1 MIDSVSLVAAGV
13 LPVRID
19 SAEAVAGGS
28 DVERFRLAM
37 AEPSVPG
44 AAPTPSGPQSG
55 ELSVQPAGQAPLER
69 TFPPSLTSPRRER
82 LAMQFFRGC
91 NPPPT
96 TSRAHGRPRVKCSIS
111 QTSRC
116 LTCCGCKRC
125 CFSRRSSTS
134 SSARRSANPPKALKT
149 SLKLS
154 EAILVQLIFIS
165 APWRHRARAQ
175 HVSGGLRRPR

>member
-55 ELSVQPAGQAPLER
+55 ELSVKPAGQAPLER
-69 TFPPSLTSPRRER
+69 TFPPEPDQSAPRT
-82 LAMQFFRGC
+82 LGDAILQGLQSAS
-91 NPPPT
+91 NDIT
-96 TSRAHGRPRVKCSIS
+96 RAWASTGEVLNKPDITVSDMLRVQTMLLQSAVQYELVGKAVSKSTQSIE
-111 QTSRC
+111 
-116 LTCCGCKRC
+116 
-125 CFSRRSSTS
+125 
-134 SSARRSANPPKALKT
+134 NILKT
-149 SLKLS
+149 
-154 EAILVQLIFIS
+154 Q
-165 APWRHRARAQ
+165 
-175 HVSGGLRRPR
+175 